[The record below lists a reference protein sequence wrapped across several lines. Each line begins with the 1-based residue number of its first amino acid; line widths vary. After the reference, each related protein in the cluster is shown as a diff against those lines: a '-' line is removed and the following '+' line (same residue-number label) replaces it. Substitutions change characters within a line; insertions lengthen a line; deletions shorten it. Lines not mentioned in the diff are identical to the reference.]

1 MDSLFSATHIAL
13 SVAIFVVVATV
24 KKLAHPVFDTHPV
37 GIRVLPVMPL
47 VLGVAAALLGFVD
60 DGITRLPDRIVVG
73 VLCAAF
79 SSQAYKLAKT
89 TILGRG
95 LPGLSSPSEPPSPP
109 TVAAEPPA
117 ADTTTS
123 PSTDGEADTKVG

>member
-1 MDSLFSATHIAL
+1 MDSLFSTTHIAL

-24 KKLAHPVFDTHPV
+24 KKLAHPFFDTHTV

-123 PSTDGEADTKVG
+123 PSTDGETDTKVV

>member
-1 MDSLFSATHIAL
+1 MDSLFSTTHIAL

-24 KKLAHPVFDTHPV
+24 KKLAHPFFDTHTV
-37 GIRVLPVMPL
+37 GIRVLPVLPL

-60 DGITRLPDRIVVG
+60 SGITRLPDRLVVG

-95 LPGLSSPSEPPSPP
+95 LPGLSSPSTPPPSPS
-109 TVAAEPPA
+109 EPPA
-117 ADTTTS
+117 TEPA
-123 PSTDGEADTKVG
+123 EAPEPPKEV

>member
-24 KKLAHPVFDTHPV
+24 KKLAHPFFDTHTV
-37 GIRVLPVMPL
+37 GIRVLPVLPL

-60 DGITRLPDRIVVG
+60 SGITRLPDRIVVG

-95 LPGLSSPSEPPSPP
+95 LPGLSSPSEPPAPPSEPSP
-109 TVAAEPPA
+109 APA
-117 ADTTTS
+117 PETTDTT
-123 PSTDGEADTKVG
+123 PKEA